1 MMRRLDGDGAMWG
14 AKIRFSAPPLYLT
27 LTECN
32 CYVILMLR
40 LKIILNV
47 NLMDVTFEQEEI
59 VSVM

>member
-1 MMRRLDGDGAMWG
+1 MGRLDKVG
-14 AKIRFSAPPLYLT
+14 RNLSAPTLYPT

-32 CYVILMLR
+32 CYVIVMLR